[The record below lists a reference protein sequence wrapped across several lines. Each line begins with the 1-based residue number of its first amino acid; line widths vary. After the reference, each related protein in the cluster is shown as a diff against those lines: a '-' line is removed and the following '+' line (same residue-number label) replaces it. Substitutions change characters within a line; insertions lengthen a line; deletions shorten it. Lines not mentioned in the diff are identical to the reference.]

1 MNSQITKQ
9 YLFLFCQLYLQLAFF
24 IDLLVNQITINSLF
38 VKIQKKMKLKKI
50 LFD

>member
-9 YLFLFCQLYLQLAFF
+9 YLFLFCQLYLKLAFF

-38 VKIQKKMKLKKI
+38 FKLKKKNEVKKNTV
-50 LFD
+50 